1 MFLALL
7 GSVLVMLWWFCRT
20 PVPEPVVEEL
30 SLDAISH
37 LWTGNVSLLSAIP
50 TPAVPPPVVHDTPF
64 SLIVARY
71 RPLVTTQPAY
81 EALLDCLVGWYDR
94 YGRKLPSIADTV
106 TREPELRFQE
116 EQRHRLRRIS
126 LLEHLLEV
134 EAVAAPNIHDDE
146 AALFFMALMAA
157 DWGMLPS
164 ETRPKNTALADL
176 PHQEISADALAQWHK
191 ADPLPDYDLLRQAVL
206 EHHRPRPK
214 TSIGKS
220 IQRAITQVRTEQLTD
235 QKPPAIA
242 AMPSEAPLVP
252 LTIVAH
258 GNRVPL
264 AYLVAW
270 LRCELAREVNHVEET
285 PHGPRWRALCLD
297 KKRVFIAPE
306 SLWELIQRCPARHA
320 APRPYDAHALQRL
333 LLVFARHG
341 LMQQQDA
348 DAGSQAAILVTPR
361 GREIALSLVVI
372 QAASISHDPAAFVLR
387 RDQKLNRMVSYIRLE
402 GESS

>member
-134 EAVAAPNIHDDE
+134 ED
-146 AALFFMALMAA
+146 
-157 DWGMLPS
+157 
-164 ETRPKNTALADL
+164 R
-176 PHQEISADALAQWHK
+176 
-191 ADPLPDYDLLRQAVL
+191 
-206 EHHRPRPK
+206 
-214 TSIGKS
+214 KS
-220 IQRAITQVRTEQLTD
+220 
-235 QKPPAIA
+235 
-242 AMPSEAPLVP
+242 
-252 LTIVAH
+252 
-258 GNRVPL
+258 
-264 AYLVAW
+264 
-270 LRCELAREVNHVEET
+270 
-285 PHGPRWRALCLD
+285 
-297 KKRVFIAPE
+297 
-306 SLWELIQRCPARHA
+306 
-320 APRPYDAHALQRL
+320 
-333 LLVFARHG
+333 
-341 LMQQQDA
+341 
-348 DAGSQAAILVTPR
+348 
-361 GREIALSLVVI
+361 VV
-372 QAASISHDPAAFVLR
+372 
-387 RDQKLNRMVSYIRLE
+387 
-402 GESS
+402 